1 MKPVQHSELQDKR
14 HELILAEVVRLHI
27 ETGEPVSSRAIARR
41 HPRPLS
47 PATVRNVM
55 ADLEEAGF
63 LYQPHTSAGRL
74 PTAAGYQFFVH
85 HCAGQSRM
93 TARDEEWIRSELGAA
108 NGPEEFMARAGHI
121 LATVSHGVG
130 IIVSPPLARLALEH
144 LRFLLVPDGRVLAV
158 VIARGGTTRDKLV
171 RVARSFTQAELDR
184 TADYLNRHYVG
195 WSLHSIR
202 ADLLARLERDRQ
214 HYEQLAAALTL
225 CDPGLL
231 EQGSGRE
238 VYVEGAAQIAT
249 APEFSDQTKLRE
261 LLGAIEEKSRL
272 VELLT
277 GCIESPEP
285 VYVRIGVEEISEA
298 GQNLALIGAPYR
310 SREEAQGSLGILGP
324 LRMDYERVIQAAAL
338 LARLMSSNLTGDNLS

>member
-1 MKPVQHSELQDKR
+1 MQSGGLEDKR
-14 HELILAEVVRLHI
+14 HELILAEVVRVHI

-41 HPRPLS
+41 HPESLS
-47 PATVRNVM
+47 PATIRNVM

-74 PTAAGYQFFVH
+74 PTAAGYQFFVRR
-85 HCAGQSRM
+85 CAEQGCATTQ
-93 TARDEEWIRSELGAA
+93 DEEWIRAELGAA
-108 NGPEEFMARAGHI
+108 NGREEFMARAGHI

-144 LRFLLVPDGRVLAV
+144 IRFLLVPDGRVLAV
-158 VIARGGTTRDKLV
+158 VIARGGAMRDKLV

-184 TADYLNRHYVG
+184 TADYLNRHYLG

-214 HYEQLAAALTL
+214 HYEQLSAALLL

-231 EQGSGRE
+231 EPGSGRE
-238 VYVEGAAQIAT
+238 VYVEGTAQIAT

-261 LLGAIEEKSRL
+261 LLEAIEEKSRL
-272 VELLT
+272 VDLLT

-285 VYVRIGVEEISEA
+285 IYVRIGVEEISAA

-310 SREEAQGSLGILGP
+310 SREEAQGSVGILGP
-324 LRMDYERVIQAAAL
+324 LRMDYARAISAAAL
-338 LARLMSSNLTGDNLS
+338 LARLLSANLTGANLS